1 MQFTVSN
8 ASWLPGEESTLLTP
22 HSLGSK
28 RYCLIMA
35 VATKIQLVS
44 SMEPDAS
51 DSPSDESFTVLTQRV
66 CAGRFPRASFEL
78 MSQTYKVKSSDPA
91 ANELPSGER

>member
-1 MQFTVSN
+1 MV
-8 ASWLPGEESTLLTP
+8 
-22 HSLGSK
+22 
-28 RYCLIMA
+28 
-35 VATKIQLVS
+35 
-44 SMEPDAS
+44 PDAS

-91 ANELPSGER
+91 ANKLPSGEIATELTLSVKTSVGCSRSFSFDIPGSGSFVPRTLC